1 MKKFISIILCII
13 ICTSCQKQ
21 GLDANAFIE
30 PVEFPMMERVVVGD
44 LVVQVVDTAIEE
56 EQVKIR
62 FALTAITDD
71 FVNITEIAKFKVIQ
85 DDKEWLPTVK
95 YEFFTHSE
103 GEIYGGELFY
113 ATVVIDGLNYR
124 PFEIKLNDENIEFK
138 FAKEKSQYI
147 KMDDSFDLHFMN
159 LNSLNLIFDSGSL
172 RDDRFAIPMVV
183 SGTSEN
189 GIIEESVDIYFQD
202 ENEERYM
209 PKILKVT
216 DDDDEITPGVIF
228 WITREEVELGE
239 HVIGEGEHLFG
250 EYKLIFTMKDVE
262 KGHLIVK
269 DKTSDREVKIH
280 YEKKE
285 MAGETLFF
293 FEPPYDGFEPSTI
306 TVNE

>member
-1 MKKFISIILCII
+1 
-13 ICTSCQKQ
+13 
-21 GLDANAFIE
+21 
-30 PVEFPMMERVVVGD
+30 MMERVIIDD
-44 LVVQVVDTAIEE
+44 LIVQVVHTVIED

-62 FALTAITDD
+62 FALTAIDD
-71 FVNITEIAKFKVIQ
+71 DLVNVTEIAKFKVIQ

-95 YEFFTHSE
+95 YEFFTPSD

-113 ATVVIDGLNYR
+113 ATVLIEGLNNR
-124 PFEIKLNDENIEFK
+124 PFDVKLNDENIEFQ
-138 FAKEKSQYI
+138 FVKEKSQYL
-147 KMDDSFDLHFMN
+147 KMDDSFDLHFAN

-172 RDDRFAIPMVV
+172 RDDRLAIPMVV

-209 PKILKVT
+209 PEILKVT
-216 DDDDEITPGVIF
+216 DDDDETTPGVIF
-228 WITREEVELGE
+228 WITRKEVELGE

-262 KGHLIVK
+262 KGHLVIK
-269 DKTSDREVKIH
+269 DKTTDREVKIP

-293 FEPPYDGFEPSTI
+293 FEPPYDGYEPSTI